1 MTMTRRNTEDYNGF
15 IPWDLA
21 SHLWITCIVIHKLSS
36 TATLFA
42 ANVRAQFGK
51 ATYDFQVV
59 TLQAAAL
66 LAFNEATGM
75 TSVTPLTQLC

>member
-1 MTMTRRNTEDYNGF
+1 
-15 IPWDLA
+15 
-21 SHLWITCIVIHKLSS
+21 
-36 TATLFA
+36 
-42 ANVRAQFGK
+42 VRAQFGK